1 MSKCI
6 YTQEQFDK
14 ILEERNELANENYKL
29 KQQFDIFTIK
39 NAFKY
44 QNCIEKSKM
53 EFAIDYAVEQLNEV
67 YRLLHEKA
75 ICVTGTGVNT
85 VRLYTINEVFK
96 NQIEQLNASISMP
109 LEEKESE

>member
-29 KQQFDIFTIK
+29 RQQFDIFTIK

-53 EFAIDYAVEQLNEV
+53 EFAIDYAIEQLEKV
-67 YRLLHEKA
+67 CRLLHNKA
-75 ICVTGTGVNT
+75 TCIIGTGVNA
-85 VRLYTINEVFK
+85 VRLYTIHEVFK
-96 NQIEQLNASISMP
+96 SQIEELK
-109 LEEKESE
+109 KENQ